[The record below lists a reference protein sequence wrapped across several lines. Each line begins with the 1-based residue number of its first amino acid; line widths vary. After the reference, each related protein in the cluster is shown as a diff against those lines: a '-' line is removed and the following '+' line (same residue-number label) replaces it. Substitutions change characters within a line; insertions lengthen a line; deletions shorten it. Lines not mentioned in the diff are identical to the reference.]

1 MIPGAG
7 VDDAIG
13 KLLLDKVTP
22 LALEVALGVDPDNRL
37 VADTLEADW
46 NDTLRALQAA
56 QDEYERQTAAANAQ
70 LTEERK
76 QITSSGFFTSPPPS
90 RVAMPRR
97 EPGYRAIRTEPVGKF
112 VAATGEN

>member
-46 NDTLRALQAA
+46 NARCA
-56 QDEYERQTAAANAQ
+56 
-70 LTEERK
+70 EERK